1 MRKAAVKRTT
11 QETDIELELDL
22 DGTGKYSV
30 DTSVPFLDHMLTL
43 MARHGLFDLRVK
55 ATGDTHVD
63 YHHLV
68 EDMGIVMGQAIRDSV
83 GDKRGIRRYG
93 DATTPMD
100 ETLAQVIV
108 DLSGRAYLVYKV
120 EQPTGMIRDLDAS
133 LFEDFFRAVSSHAGM
148 NLHVILHYGR
158 DIHHII
164 EAVFKS
170 FGRALGDAVT
180 NDPRITGVRS
190 TKGIL

>member
-1 MRKAAVKRTT
+1 MRKATVKRTT

>member
-11 QETDIELELDL
+11 QETDIELELDM

-30 DTSVPFLDHMLTL
+30 ETSVPFLDHMLTL

>member
-1 MRKAAVKRTT
+1 MRKATVKRTT

-30 DTSVPFLDHMLTL
+30 ETSVPFLDHMLTL

-55 ATGDTHVD
+55 ATGDTQVD

-133 LFEDFFRAVSSHAGM
+133 LFEDFFRAASSHAGM